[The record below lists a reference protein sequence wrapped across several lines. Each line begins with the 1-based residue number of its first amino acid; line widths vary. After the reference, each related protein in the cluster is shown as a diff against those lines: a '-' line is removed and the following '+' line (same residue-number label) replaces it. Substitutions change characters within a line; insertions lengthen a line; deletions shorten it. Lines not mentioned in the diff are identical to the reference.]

1 MRKFFKKAVA
11 FVATAAMMVGMVAG
25 LGSTEAKAAM
35 TKKVTFVLSDS
46 TGVDDVYVQF
56 DGENVNASI
65 TGSQVAL
72 PCWGGTQQAWK
83 CTSEGNGKYSLEL
96 TIDEAVGN
104 GKYCTLKFISVR
116 GTDLVVGKNV
126 ATDSN
131 ADVFNGADEVYVTID
146 MVNNT
151 GEWGIGYELLDTD
164 PAGITAADVMAKIDA
179 IGTVTYTAES
189 KAKIDAAQ
197 AAVNLYAGAASDI
210 TNMATLTAAVAKY
223 NELKAAD
230 EAAAAGTLVIY
241 FKNSANWDTVKIYS
255 WASTGSGNTEFFGT
269 WSGTALTACTEN
281 DGWFSAKFDITCPVS
296 VITNDGNGEQTVDIT
311 NVRKGTYW
319 LTLGEKNGEGKYTY
333 DLSPTKPAGWV
344 DEEANELQLQAPM
357 PPAPTP
363 APTPAPDTADTTPY
377 VVVISA
383 MLALGA
389 AVVVLNA
396 KKERM

>member
-11 FVATAAMMVGMVAG
+11 FVASAAMMVGMVAG

-56 DGENVNASI
+56 TGENVSATI

-83 CTSEGNGKYSLEL
+83 CTSEGSGKYSLEL

-116 GTDLVVGKNV
+116 GTDCVVGKDV

-131 ADVFNGADEVYVTID
+131 ADLFNGADEVYVTID
-146 MVNNT
+146 MVNDPSN
-151 GEWGIGYELLDTD
+151 WNSGYELLATD
-164 PAGITAADVMAKIDA
+164 PTGITAADVMAKIDA

-230 EAAAAGTLVIY
+230 EASAAGTLVIY

-255 WASTGSGNTEFFGT
+255 WASTGTEFFGE
-269 WSGTALTACTEN
+269 WSGKALTACTEN

-296 VITNDGNGEQTVDIT
+296 VITNNGNGEQTVDIT

-319 LTLGEKNGEGKYTY
+319 LTLGEKNGEGKYTFN
-333 DLSPTKPAGWV
+333 LSTTAPAGWV
-344 DEEANELQLQAPM
+344 DEEANELELQAPM
-357 PPAPTP
+357 PPAPAP
-363 APTPAPDTADTTPY
+363 APAPDTADTTPY

>member
-11 FVATAAMMVGMVAG
+11 FVASAAMMVGMVAG

-56 DGENVNASI
+56 EAENVNATI

-72 PCWGGTQQAWK
+72 PLPSWGNQQAWR

-104 GKYCTLKFISVR
+104 GNYCTLKFISVG

-131 ADVFNGADEVYVTID
+131 ADLFNGTDEVYVTID

-151 GEWGIGYELLDTD
+151 GEWESGYELLDTD
-164 PAGITAADVMAKIDA
+164 PAGITAADVMDKIDA

-230 EAAAAGTLVIY
+230 EASAAGTLVIY

-255 WASTGSGNTEFFGT
+255 WASTGTEFFGE
-269 WSGTALTACTEN
+269 WSGKALTACTEN

-296 VITNDGNGEQTVDIT
+296 VITNNGNGEQTVDIT

-319 LTLGEKNGEGKYTY
+319 LTLGEKNGEGKYTFN
-333 DLSPTKPAGWV
+333 LSTTAPAGWV
-344 DEEANELQLQAPM
+344 DEEANELELQAPM
-357 PPAPTP
+357 PPAPAP
-363 APTPAPDTADTTPY
+363 APAPDTADTTPY